1 MSRLGSESRP
11 AIVRVHTQEK
21 AEEIFALCQSRGW
34 HVVIGVEPEQPENTA
49 DFERLLNPVEPA
61 RAPQL
66 PGRNDPC
73 HCGSGKK
80 FKKCHG
86 A

>member
-1 MSRLGSESRP
+1 VDRP
-11 AIVRVHTQEK
+11 ARVRVQTREA
-21 AEEIFALCQSRGW
+21 AEEILAACQARGW
-34 HVVIGVEPEQPENTA
+34 QVIVGIEPDQPEDVS
-49 DFERLLNPVEPA
+49 DFQRLLNPPEPA

-66 PGRNDPC
+66 PGRNEPC